1 MKPFTLQ
8 ILVDVLELLTV
19 VEQHGCDLP
28 SAVVLSLLEVFVVGI
43 IAVRRRDLPSFSL
56 LLPLPTAPVLFI
68 IAVAAHLRNGA
79 SVRIQFVRG
88 SQPRASVAVGG
99 QEAAMCQSAL

>member
-1 MKPFTLQ
+1 M
-8 ILVDVLELLTV
+8 
-19 VEQHGCDLP
+19 EQDGCDLP

-68 IAVAAHLRNGA
+68 IAVAAHLRNGGQR
-79 SVRIQFVRG
+79 SDLVCQG